1 MCLSKHVLSY
11 KIFVATFAS
20 GSENFVSGWLF
31 PFLEENY
38 GPDYKTMEPYGI
50 VVMDV
55 PMEYNTSEYSQIPF
69 ADQGYDKEV
78 CEF

>member
-1 MCLSKHVLSY
+1 
-11 KIFVATFAS
+11 
-20 GSENFVSGWLF
+20 
-31 PFLEENY
+31 
-38 GPDYKTMEPYGI
+38 MEPYGV

-78 CEF
+78 CGTIWASLRVSNQSPRLQRLARKLKFHL